1 MIEIIFDIFEWYQQ
15 FMGVPE
21 GMTYALFGGKKRR
34 KAKRM
39 MKELENKGIPEFE
52 AAGFDSSEIPSFN
65 TDNNPTRRETLS
77 SNKAPEG
84 LSYKPEFP
92 YRGKQIIIDSDRVIL
107 NGKKDSAFIIADKAV
122 GISTNG
128 TFNVDSGG
136 KTIINSP
143 QIDLGLEA
151 SHPSVKGD
159 ILVAVLQQFL
169 IVITTQ
175 VAPQLQAATDSNNV
189 DIATVNRA
197 GDALLA
203 SAVAL
208 NEILIDTLSEK
219 VKIQ

>member
-1 MIEIIFDIFEWYQQ
+1 MIEIIFDIFELYQQ
-15 FMGVPE
+15 FMVVPE
-21 GMTYALFGGKKRR
+21 GMTYAFLFGGKKR

-39 MKELENKGIPEFE
+39 MKKLENKGIPEFE

-159 ILVAVLQQFL
+159 ILVATLQQFL

-203 SAVAL
+203 SAIAL
-208 NEILIDTLSEK
+208 NEILVDSLSEK

>member
-1 MIEIIFDIFEWYQQ
+1 
-15 FMGVPE
+15 MGK
-21 GMTYALFGGKKRR
+21 GSR
-34 KAKRM
+34 AKEM
-39 MKELENKGIPEFE
+39 MKGLENQGIPEME
-52 AAGFDSSEIPSFN
+52 AAGFDTSEIPSYN
-65 TDNNPTRRETLS
+65 TDKNPTRRETLS
-77 SNKAPEG
+77 SNKAPG
-84 LSYKPEFP
+84 STGYKPEFP

-151 SHPSVKGD
+151 THPAVKGD
-159 ILVAVLQQFL
+159 VLLTIVQQFL
-169 IVITTQ
+169 LVLTTQ
-175 VAPQLQAATDSNNV
+175 VCPQLQAATDSNNV
-189 DIATVNRA
+189 DIASVNRA

-208 NEILIDTLSEK
+208 NELLVDTLSEK

>member
-1 MIEIIFDIFEWYQQ
+1 
-15 FMGVPE
+15 
-21 GMTYALFGGKKRR
+21 
-34 KAKRM
+34 M
-39 MKELENKGIPEFE
+39 MKKLENKGIPEFE

>member
-1 MIEIIFDIFEWYQQ
+1 
-15 FMGVPE
+15 
-21 GMTYALFGGKKRR
+21 
-34 KAKRM
+34 
-39 MKELENKGIPEFE
+39 MKGLENKGIPELE
-52 AAGFDSSEIPSFN
+52 ATGVDTSEIPSYN
-65 TDNNPTRRETLS
+65 TDKNSTRRDTLA

-151 SHPSVKGD
+151 SHPSD
-159 ILVAVLQQFL
+159 MR
-169 IVITTQ
+169 
-175 VAPQLQAATDSNNV
+175 S
-189 DIATVNRA
+189 
-197 GDALLA
+197 
-203 SAVAL
+203 
-208 NEILIDTLSEK
+208 
-219 VKIQ
+219 

>member
-1 MIEIIFDIFEWYQQ
+1 
-15 FMGVPE
+15 MG
-21 GMTYALFGGKKRR
+21 KRSR
-34 KAKRM
+34 AKRM
-39 MKELENKGIPEFE
+39 MKELENQGIPEME
-52 AAGFDSSEIPSFN
+52 AAGFDTNEIPSYN
-65 TDNNPTRRETLS
+65 TDTNPTRRETLS
-77 SNKAPEG
+77 SNKAPG
-84 LSYKPEFP
+84 STGYKPEFP

-151 SHPSVKGD
+151 IHPAVKGD
-159 ILVAVLQQFL
+159 VLLTIIQQFL
-169 IVITTQ
+169 LVLTTQ
-175 VAPQLQAATDSNNV
+175 VCPQLQAATDSNNV
-189 DIATVNRA
+189 DIASVNRA

-208 NEILIDTLSEK
+208 DELLVETLSEK

>member
-107 NGKKDSAFIIADKAV
+107 TVKK
-122 GISTNG
+122 
-128 TFNVDSGG
+128 
-136 KTIINSP
+136 
-143 QIDLGLEA
+143 
-151 SHPSVKGD
+151 
-159 ILVAVLQQFL
+159 IL
-169 IVITTQ
+169 
-175 VAPQLQAATDSNNV
+175 
-189 DIATVNRA
+189 
-197 GDALLA
+197 LL
-203 SAVAL
+203 
-208 NEILIDTLSEK
+208 
-219 VKIQ
+219 

>member
-1 MIEIIFDIFEWYQQ
+1 MIEIIFDIFELYQQ

>member
-1 MIEIIFDIFEWYQQ
+1 
-15 FMGVPE
+15 MGE
-21 GMTYALFGGKKRR
+21 GPR
-34 KAKRM
+34 AKDM
-39 MKELENKGIPEFE
+39 MKGLENQGIPGLE
-52 AAGFDSSEIPSFN
+52 ATGVDTSEIPSYN
-65 TDNNPTRRETLS
+65 TDKNPTRRETLS
-77 SNKAPEG
+77 SNKAPG
-84 LSYKPEFP
+84 STGYKPEFP

-107 NGKKDSAFIIADKAV
+107 NAKNDSAFIIADKAI

-151 SHPSVKGD
+151 IHPAVKGD
-159 ILVAVLQQFL
+159 VLLTIIQQFL
-169 IVITTQ
+169 LVLTTQ
-175 VAPQLQAATDSNNV
+175 VCPQLQAATDSNNV
-189 DIATVNRA
+189 DIASVNRA

-208 NEILIDTLSEK
+208 DELLVETLSEK

>member
-21 GMTYALFGGKKRR
+21 GMTYALFGGKKKR

>member
-1 MIEIIFDIFEWYQQ
+1 
-15 FMGVPE
+15 MG
-21 GMTYALFGGKKRR
+21 KRSR
-34 KAKRM
+34 AKRM

-65 TDNNPTRRETLS
+65 TDKNPTRRETLA
-77 SNKAPEG
+77 SNKAPTG

-151 SHPSVKGD
+151 SHPSIKGD
-159 ILVAVLQQFL
+159 LLLAVLQQFL

-175 VAPQLQAATDSNNV
+175 VAPQLQVASDSNNV
-189 DIATVNRA
+189 DIAPVNRA
-197 GDALLA
+197 GDALSA
-203 SAVAL
+203 AAVAL
-208 NEILIDTLSEK
+208 NEVLVDTLSEK

>member
-1 MIEIIFDIFEWYQQ
+1 
-15 FMGVPE
+15 
-21 GMTYALFGGKKRR
+21 
-34 KAKRM
+34 M
-39 MKELENKGIPEFE
+39 MKELENQGIPEME
-52 AAGFDSSEIPSFN
+52 AAGFDTNEIPSYN
-65 TDNNPTRRETLS
+65 TDTNPTRRETLS
-77 SNKAPEG
+77 SNKAPG
-84 LSYKPEFP
+84 STGYKPEFP

-151 SHPSVKGD
+151 IHPAVKGD
-159 ILVAVLQQFL
+159 VLLTIIQQFL
-169 IVITTQ
+169 LVLTTQ
-175 VAPQLQAATDSNNV
+175 VCPQLQAATDSNNV
-189 DIATVNRA
+189 DIASVNRA

-208 NEILIDTLSEK
+208 DELLVETLSEK

>member
-1 MIEIIFDIFEWYQQ
+1 
-15 FMGVPE
+15 MGK
-21 GMTYALFGGKKRR
+21 TS
-34 KAKRM
+34 KAKKL
-39 MKELENKGIPEFE
+39 MKGLENQGIPEFE
-52 AAGFDSSEIPSFN
+52 AAGFDSSEIPSYN
-65 TDNNPTRRETLS
+65 TDKNPTRRETLA
-77 SNKAPEG
+77 SNKAPKG

-159 ILVAVLQQFL
+159 LLVAVLQQFL
-169 IVITTQ
+169 LVITTQ

>member
-1 MIEIIFDIFEWYQQ
+1 
-15 FMGVPE
+15 
-21 GMTYALFGGKKRR
+21 
-34 KAKRM
+34 
-39 MKELENKGIPEFE
+39 MKGLENKGIPELE
-52 AAGFDSSEIPSFN
+52 ATGVDTSEIPSYN
-65 TDNNPTRRETLS
+65 TDKNSTRRDTLA

-159 ILVAVLQQFL
+159 LLLAVLQQFL

-175 VAPQLQAATDSNNV
+175 VAPQLQAASDSNNV
-189 DIATVNRA
+189 VIAPVNRA

-203 SAVAL
+203 AAVAL
-208 NEILIDTLSEK
+208 NEVLVDTLSEK

>member
-1 MIEIIFDIFEWYQQ
+1 
-15 FMGVPE
+15 MG
-21 GMTYALFGGKKRR
+21 RISR
-34 KAKRM
+34 AKDL
-39 MKELENKGIPEFE
+39 MKGLENKGIPELE
-52 AAGFDSSEIPSFN
+52 ATGVDTSEIPSYN
-65 TDNNPTRRETLS
+65 TDKNSTRRDTLA

-159 ILVAVLQQFL
+159 LLLAVLQQFL

-175 VAPQLQAATDSNNV
+175 VAPQLQAASDSNNV
-189 DIATVNRA
+189 VIAPVNRA

-203 SAVAL
+203 AAVAL
-208 NEILIDTLSEK
+208 NEVLVDTLSEK